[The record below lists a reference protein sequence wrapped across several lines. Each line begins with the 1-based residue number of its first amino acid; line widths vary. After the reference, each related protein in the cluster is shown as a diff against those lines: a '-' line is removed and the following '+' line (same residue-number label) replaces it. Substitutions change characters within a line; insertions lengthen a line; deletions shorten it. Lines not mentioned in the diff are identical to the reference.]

1 MLKLFCWNATTI
13 ENQKKRGNLLKQ
25 GKKPNR
31 KMKLAMLE
39 QGFDLKDWLVERI
52 ISQSQVVLLHRD
64 TKETKILD
72 LGD

>member
-1 MLKLFCWNATTI
+1 MLKLFCWNVTTI
-13 ENQKKRGNLLKQ
+13 ENRKKRGNPLKQ

-31 KMKLAMLE
+31 KMKLAMQA

-52 ISQSQVVLLHRD
+52 ISQTQVILLHRD

-72 LGD
+72 LED

>member
-1 MLKLFCWNATTI
+1 M
-13 ENQKKRGNLLKQ
+13 KQ

-31 KMKLAMLE
+31 KMKLAMLD
-39 QGFDLKDWLVERI
+39 QGFDLKDWLIERI